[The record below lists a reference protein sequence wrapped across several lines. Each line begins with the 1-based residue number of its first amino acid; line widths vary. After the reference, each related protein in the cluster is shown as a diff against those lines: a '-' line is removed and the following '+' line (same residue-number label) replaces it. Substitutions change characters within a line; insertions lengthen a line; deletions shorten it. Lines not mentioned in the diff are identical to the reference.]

1 MSETHGYLPA
11 KLGSTLAGLA
21 LAVVGTGMMAGDL
34 WLCWSGTWTTGE
46 VEQVVRRRDG
56 APEQRFSDEAA
67 LLAAEQV
74 DARDRGWTY
83 LPEVVFRDAGGGER
97 RWRPNYGSQ
106 LASPWRLADDSGLP
120 TRVAVV
126 YDAAD
131 PGRAA
136 MPWDMR
142 LWFVPGAMLCIGLW
156 IAATMGVL
164 AWYAGRSVDEDA
176 PPAPVTPG

>member
-126 YDAAD
+126 YDATD

-136 MPWDMR
+136 LPSNKQRFSTRATCCQAVTTTGFAPTRVARMPSGSM
-142 LWFVPGAMLCIGLW
+142 
-156 IAATMGVL
+156 AASPQ
-164 AWYAGRSVDEDA
+164 WRR
-176 PPAPVTPG
+176 